1 MVEGQLAG
9 MQGLAGEAA
18 QQRAGALGQA
28 GTAGAA
34 TAIERIAD
42 QRHALVRE
50 MHADLVRA
58 AGLQSGPHMG
68 VVGVALVDAV
78 MRDRVATAL
87 DHGCPALDTF
97 DAKFANWVAFWI
109 FSIAAI
115 TDFFDGYLA
124 RKWNQTSGFG
134 RMLDPI
140 ADKAMVAIAG
150 AVLMAVYGMSWI
162 VLVPV
167 TLILLREVMVSG
179 LREYL
184 KGAQI
189 MDVTLLAKWKTTA
202 QLFSMGL
209 LFLAGSMETDLVL
222 YLGYALLWVAAGL
235 TVITGWDY
243 FQKGIAYIRSQE
255 DEA

>member
-1 MVEGQLAG
+1 MVTSLPNLLTYGRIALIPLLVSVFFFPGDVADW
-9 MQGLAGEAA
+9 M
-18 QQRAGALGQA
+18 ALGIYTLA
-28 GTAGAA
+28 
-34 TAIERIAD
+34 
-42 QRHALVRE
+42 
-50 MHADLVRA
+50 
-58 AGLQSGPHMG
+58 
-68 VVGVALVDAV
+68 
-78 MRDRVATAL
+78 
-87 DHGCPALDTF
+87 C
-97 DAKFANWVAFWI
+97 
-109 FSIAAI
+109 I

-189 MDVTLLAKWKTTA
+189 LDVTLMAKWKTTA

-243 FQKGIAYIRSQE
+243 FQKGIAYIRTQE

>member
-1 MVEGQLAG
+1 MRLTIPNVLTISRVV
-9 MQGLAGEAA
+9 AA
-18 QQRAGALGQA
+18 P
-28 GTAGAA
+28 
-34 TAIERIAD
+34 
-42 QRHALVRE
+42 LV
-50 MHADLVRA
+50 AFTYL
-58 AGLQSGPHMG
+58 
-68 VVGVALVDAV
+68 
-78 MRDRVATAL
+78 
-87 DHGCPALDTF
+87 TF

-243 FQKGIAYIRSQE
+243 FRKGITYIRAQE
-255 DEA
+255 DDA